1 MAIKAPIFSIQK
13 SNERFCADHGWL
25 KTCFSFS
32 FAEYQDP
39 NNTNWGALRVL
50 NDDRIA
56 PSEGFPPHPHRDMEI
71 ITYVLSGELEH
82 KDSMGNHGVV
92 GPGGVQYMSAG
103 TGVRHSEFNHSAT
116 DELHMVQMWVVP
128 PTGSQGPSAQAPRY
142 GQREFTT
149 KDRLN
154 QWLLV
159 ASGKPGVAAPVAL
172 SQNAAFLV
180 LRLESDSLTY
190 ALDPARLGF
199 LFLAEGEV
207 TANGQTLRTGDAVR
221 MAGVS
226 ELEIGGTGEV
236 LLWDV
241 PDFPT

>member
-1 MAIKAPIFSIQK
+1 MAIKTPIFSIQK
-13 SNERFCADHGWL
+13 SGERFCADHDWL

-39 NNTNWGALRVL
+39 NNMNWGALRVL

-92 GPGGVQYMSAG
+92 GPGSVQYMSAG
-103 TGVRHSEFNHSAT
+103 TGVQHSEFNHSAT
-116 DELHMVQMWVVP
+116 DELHLVQMWVMP
-128 PTGSQGPSAQAPRY
+128 PSGPKGPPAQAPRY
-142 GQREFTT
+142 GQQEFTIQ
-149 KDRLN
+149 DRLN
-154 QWLLV
+154 KWLVV
-159 ASGKPGVAAPVAL
+159 ASGKAGSTAPVLL

-180 LRLESDSLTY
+180 SRLESGSLSY
-190 ALDPARLGF
+190 ALDPTRLGF

-207 TANGQTLRTGDAVR
+207 AANGQTLRAGDAVR
-221 MAGVS
+221 MAGVTAV
-226 ELEIGGTGEV
+226 EIAGKGEI